1 MMVLTRL
8 TDLAFFSGVAYADG
22 PSSLLDEKLRL
33 VRSVSSAAGTAT
45 MVSLTL
51 GIEGLLNL
59 NVIGLGATA
68 DGSDDDAL
76 FDGVSRVCLD

>member
-1 MMVLTRL
+1 MVLTRL

-33 VRSVSSAAGTAT
+33 VRSEVSADGTAT
-45 MVSLTL
+45 MVSFTL

-59 NVIGLGATA
+59 NVIGLGVTN
-68 DGSDDDAL
+68 DCSNDNAL